1 LAATF
6 LYLYITS
13 LLVPTTLTNKP
24 NTMDILEQVAEIRA
38 KKAMVDGREEG
49 IIEAKHAIV
58 KKMLLETE
66 LSEEKI
72 ASLADVPVGVVKK
85 MKKDIRK

>member
-1 LAATF
+1 
-6 LYLYITS
+6 
-13 LLVPTTLTNKP
+13 
-24 NTMDILEQVAEIRA
+24 MDILEQVAEIRA

-49 IIEAKHAIV
+49 IIEAKYAIV

-72 ASLADVPVGVVKK
+72 ASLADVSVDVVKK